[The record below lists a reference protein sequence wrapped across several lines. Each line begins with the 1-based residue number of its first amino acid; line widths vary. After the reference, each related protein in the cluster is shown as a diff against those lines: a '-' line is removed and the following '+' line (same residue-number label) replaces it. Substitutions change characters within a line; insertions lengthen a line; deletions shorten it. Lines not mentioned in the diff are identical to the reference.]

1 MRINDKLTESP
12 DHSHY
17 PVCLGRLNA
26 INAYSRRIFF
36 YTAGACILMF
46 IFTLFTVRF
55 NIISVIPNLFGDGT
69 TVAANFVQTLLLLL
83 MVVMAWLGAMDRKIF
98 DVILF
103 AVYASMFLST
113 LFTNNA
119 WDLLTFVIGAA
130 GTALTFRS
138 YGNYCDFEQLVH
150 TEGYPFFSERL
161 AEQEENN
168 SYSAQYEEEY
178 YSREKKVMENP
189 EDGIS
194 AVVFSGKDTIAEME
208 EVLTAAVPDE
218 SRTAVKVYAPRCGKF
233 CTMIEIKR

>member
-1 MRINDKLTESP
+1 MRTNDKLAESP

-46 IFTLFTVRF
+46 IFTIFTVRF

-69 TVAANFVQTLLLLL
+69 TVAANFVQTLVLLL
-83 MVVMAWLGAMDRKIF
+83 MVFMAWLGAMDKKIF

-103 AVYASMFLST
+103 AVYAAMFISV

-119 WDLLTFVIGAA
+119 WDLLTLIIGAA

-150 TEGYPFFSERL
+150 TEGYPFFNERL
-161 AEQEENN
+161 AQQEENN

-178 YSREKKVMENP
+178 RSHENKSMENP

-194 AVVFSGKDTIAEME
+194 AAVFSGNDTEAEME
-208 EVLTAAVPDE
+208 EIFAASVPDE
-218 SRTAVKVYAPRCGKF
+218 NSTAARIYSPRCGKF
-233 CTMIEIKR
+233 CTMSEIKN